1 MTILKRYC
9 LCAGTHPGLP
19 ELHDRGSVGCTSAG
33 RAAEPAPTQCLDA
46 QERDKL
52 NEEEERILS
61 AAWEELEALLVAN
74 ERRHLLAAEDPYRI
88 PEDHAFEAKQ
98 WARVRLLLNLS
109 CGVEPDELHSTDAE
123 TISRNPTRRTRTG

>member
-1 MTILKRYC
+1 VTILKRYC
-9 LCAGTHPGLP
+9 LCAEVTGRP
-19 ELHDRGSVGCTSAG
+19 ELHDRGTPGCIFAG

-46 QERDKL
+46 QERNKL
-52 NEEEERILS
+52 DEEEERIIS

-88 PEDHAFEAKQ
+88 PEGHDFEVKQ
-98 WARVRLLLNLS
+98 WARVRLLFSLS
-109 CGVEPDELHSTDAE
+109 CGVEPDELHSADAE